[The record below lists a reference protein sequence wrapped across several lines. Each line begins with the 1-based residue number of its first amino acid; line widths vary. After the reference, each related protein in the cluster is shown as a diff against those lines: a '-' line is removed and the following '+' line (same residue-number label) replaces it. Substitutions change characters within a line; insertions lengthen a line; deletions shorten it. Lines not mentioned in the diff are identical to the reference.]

1 MHQIFS
7 MIAAGLRTLARWLRA
22 DLRLVVELLLLF
34 GLVWLFFALAALASR
49 ATATD
54 FDIAVLHLLRRDP
67 PGLVPVGPRWLQ
79 SAIVNISALGS
90 GAVATLVVLLVV
102 GFLLLARKP
111 RLAGLV
117 VACGLGSAL
126 VTHLLKSFYERGR
139 PNVVGVIQ
147 PAAGLS
153 FPSGHAMVSVALYLT
168 LGVLIAGSL
177 RQRRLRV
184 YVVAAAA
191 LLAFLIGFSRVYI
204 GVHYP
209 TDVLAGWTVGLALA
223 LACGLVERALQRRG
237 TVEPGAGDD
246 VTER

>member
-1 MHQIFS
+1 
-7 MIAAGLRTLARWLRA
+7 
-22 DLRLVVELLLLF
+22 VVELLVLF
-34 GLVWLFFALAALASR
+34 GLGWLFLALAALAGR

-54 FDIAVLHLLRRDP
+54 FDVALLRLLRSDAAGIDP
-67 PGLVPVGPRWLQ
+67 IGPRWLE
-79 SAIVNISALGS
+79 AAFVNISALGS
-90 GAVATLVVLLVV
+90 GAVATLIVLLVL

-111 RLAGLV
+111 RLAALV
-117 VACGLGSAL
+117 VACGVGSAV
-126 VTHLLKSFYERGR
+126 VTDWLKTFYERGR

-147 PAAGLS
+147 PAGGLS

-177 RQRRLRV
+177 EQRRLRV

-191 LLAFLIGFSRVYI
+191 LLALLIGFSRVYL

-223 LACGLVERALQRRG
+223 LICGLIERTLQRRG

-246 VTER
+246 VTEG